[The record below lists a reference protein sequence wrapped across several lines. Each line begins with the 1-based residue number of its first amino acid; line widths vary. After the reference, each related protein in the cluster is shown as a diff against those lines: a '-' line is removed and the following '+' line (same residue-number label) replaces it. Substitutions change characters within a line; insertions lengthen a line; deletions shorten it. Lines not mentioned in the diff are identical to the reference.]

1 MRKGIKKV
9 PFSHV
14 IDTFFVFSLV
24 SGEVE
29 SCLVGKSGREIWI
42 SVFAMMIS
50 CPELVKIKRGNKI
63 KEVRSGV
70 VGTPTGVVGVC
81 NGANVITTGRVGA
94 LSRADGI
101 DGGTVGARS
110 GANGTD
116 SGRVGARSKTDGM
129 DGGRVGARSWMICI
143 VSWMKSMVSR
153 RMGMASRRM
162 GTTSWMMSMASRMMG
177 TAGGT
182 MGMRSERYVVRSG
195 VAMRAAV
202 G

>member
-1 MRKGIKKV
+1 MGWKWQKSGDSVRKGIKKV

-14 IDTFFVFSLV
+14 IATFFVFSLV
-24 SGEVE
+24 SGEME

-42 SVFAMMIS
+42 SVFAMIIS

-70 VGTPTGVVGVC
+70 VGM
-81 NGANVITTGRVGA
+81 
-94 LSRADGI
+94 

-110 GANGTD
+110 RA
-116 SGRVGARSKTDGM
+116 DGM
-129 DGGRVGARSWMICI
+129 DGGRVGAHSWMMGT
-143 VSWMKSMVSR
+143 VSWMKS
-153 RMGMASRRM
+153 MASRRM
-162 GTTSWMMSMASRMMG
+162 GTTSWRMATTSWRRGM
-177 TAGGT
+177 AGGT
-182 MGMRSERYVVRSG
+182 MMAITERDGVRSG